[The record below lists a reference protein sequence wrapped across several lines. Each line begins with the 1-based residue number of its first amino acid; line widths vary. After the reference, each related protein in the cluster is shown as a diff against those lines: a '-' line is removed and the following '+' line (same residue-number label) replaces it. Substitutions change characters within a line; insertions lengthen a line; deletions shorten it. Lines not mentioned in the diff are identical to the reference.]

1 MSLITVSDYFINRI
15 AADGVDT
22 VFSLSGGGIMYLI
35 DSLARSKAVR
45 FIPVH
50 HEEFAGVAADGY
62 ARSGKPYGVAM
73 GTTGPGAAHLFAAI
87 AAAWQDSSPVV
98 FIVGQV
104 KSADSSF
111 IQGIQTRQNGTFEFD
126 TTKTFAPISKFVAVI
141 RTAQEAPAL
150 IEEALRIS
158 QEGRPGPVVLE
169 IPLDIQGALI
179 DSPENYLGH
188 KKSETCTSLDENHLL
203 LIGKL
208 TEQISNAKKP
218 LVLLGSGVVRAHQGA
233 QITKA
238 LREHDIPYIVTQ
250 LGREIGDLS
259 DPQYLGSPGIKANRS
274 ANLALVNC
282 DLLIIIGCSLHQQV
296 IGWDAK
302 VFSNAP
308 SRKMWFEQDV
318 DVLNARKHLVNESF
332 NLSVQTASRLLQ
344 NALGN
349 LGNNH
354 EKWMDWKKRCLRWR
368 ERFLLHYP
376 KHDPVTGRMCLY
388 RAITELNRKSP
399 YFSAAVTDAGIV
411 WYALAQ
417 HFFPKPG
424 SHYISSGSFGA
435 MGMALPMAIGAAAA
449 TKAPVLALTGD
460 GSLMMCLSELATL
473 RSSKLPV
480 LLVINNNDGYLSIKS
495 THDRFFNGLRIGT
508 DGSNG
513 TYIPEYREIA
523 KVFGIRYLE
532 ASSVQQLGDCLD
544 SVLDAGLA
552 EPVILE
558 IKTFIDQA
566 VEPLVTSRRG
576 EDGKFLS
583 SSLADMDPV
592 VEDIDD

>member
-1 MSLITVSDYFINRI
+1 MFPITVSDYFINRI

-104 KSADSSF
+104 KSADSSY

-126 TTKTFAPISKFVAVI
+126 TTKSFAPISKFVAVI
-141 RTAQEAPAL
+141 STAQQAPEL

-169 IPLDIQGALI
+169 IPLDIQGTLI
-179 DSPENYLGH
+179 NSHDDYLEQ
-188 KKSETCTSLDENHLL
+188 KKSKTFISNGEGELL
-203 LIGKL
+203 LTSKL

-218 LVLLGSGVVRAHQGA
+218 LVLLGSGVARANEGEK
-233 QITKA
+233 ITKA
-238 LREHDIPYIVTQ
+238 LRKYNIPYVVTQ
-250 LGREIGDLS
+250 LGREIGNLS
-259 DPQYLGSPGIKANRS
+259 HPLYLGSPGVKANRS
-274 ANLALVNC
+274 ANLALVKC

-296 IGWDAK
+296 IGWDAD
-302 VFSNAP
+302 VFRNAP
-308 SRKMWFEQDV
+308 SWKIWFEQDM
-318 DVLNARKHLVNESF
+318 DVLGTRNDLVNESF

-349 LGNNH
+349 LVDHH
-354 EKWMDWKKRCLRWR
+354 EKWMDWKSRCLRWR
-368 ERFLLHYP
+368 ECFLLHFP
-376 KHDPVTGRMCLY
+376 KHDPVNGRMCLY
-388 RAITELNRKSP
+388 QAITELNRRAQ

-417 HFFPKPG
+417 HFFPAPG
-424 SHYISSGSFGA
+424 SYYVSSGSFGA

-449 TKAPVLALTGD
+449 TKGPVLALTGD

-495 THDRFFNGLRIGT
+495 THDRFFGGLRIGT

-523 KVFGIRYLE
+523 KVFGIQYLE
-532 ASSVQQLGDCLD
+532 ASSVQQLSDCLD
-544 SVLDAGLA
+544 SVLDVGLTK
-552 EPVILE
+552 PVILE
-558 IKTFIDQA
+558 IMTFIDQA